1 MDHLENSEM
10 KNSEMDNTQEYEQIE
25 FHIEEPEDLE
35 KLKAQE
41 DVKVQPDE
49 PESDQKRSQEP
60 DHVEENSQVKEKFK
74 QSIKKSKS
82 GHYIPGL
89 DGLRAIAV
97 GGVVLFH
104 LFPGIIKGGYLGVVL
119 FFVISGYLMVITS
132 EADWEKNN
140 FTFFHFYK
148 KRLRRIYPALM
159 VTVVLFTVFTAIVIP
174 KDLGGIRSE
183 ILSITFGYNNWWQ
196 IAQNASYFS
205 KSAAASPFT
214 HLWSLAI
221 ELQYYLIWP
230 VLFILYKKASKICD
244 QKKTDYAFLVVAVA
258 SGILMAILYKPN
270 VDPSRIYYGTDTR
283 IFALLMGAFVGIKHR
298 EFQNRT
304 YKDNEKGL
312 LNTIFLLCTAGILYC
327 YVSMSGESAITYR
340 GGMFLTSILFAVIV
354 MLTGCRGLSVGRW
367 LDHKALNWF
376 GKRSYEIYLIQY
388 PVIFFWS
395 KIRPETENVFLP
407 LIPAVI
413 ILVLAAVLHYALD
426 KKNQRE
432 FMGYF
437 KHHKKYAALG
447 IGIVLVILGI
457 FTYALATAEPD
468 RLSEDQRKLQQ
479 ELEQNAQMLEEQKA
493 KAEAAKKEA
502 EEEKPTEDP
511 LSQSVTIIGD
521 SVVLGAAPA
530 LQANIPHAVIDA
542 VEGRQVNECLGIMQS
557 LDSQG
562 LLGKTVI
569 IGLGANG
576 PFSPEEGQAVLD
588 YLGKDRRV
596 YWITVCG
603 PDISWRDNVNA
614 VIKDLAKKNKRVKA
628 IGWDEAGP
636 ASPQWFY
643 DDGIH
648 LNPDGQ
654 NGFAS
659 FIINDIRS
667 DIVPK
672 EQEKTEEKQS
682 DDKETKETQSLK
694 DQKNKK

>member
-10 KNSEMDNTQEYEQIE
+10 KNLEMDNTQEYEEIE

-41 DVKVQPDE
+41 DSKVQPDE
-49 PESDQKRSQEP
+49 PESDQKKSQEP
-60 DHVEENSQVKEKFK
+60 DNVEENSQVKEKSK

-132 EADWEKNN
+132 EADWEKND

-159 VTVVLFTVFTAIVIP
+159 VTVVLFTVFAAIVTP

-183 ILSITFGYNNWWQ
+183 MLSITFGYNNWWQ

-244 QKKTDYAFLVVAVA
+244 QKKTDYAFLVAAVA

-283 IFALLMGAFVGIKHR
+283 IFALLMGAFVGIKHQ

-432 FMGYF
+432 FMHYF

-447 IGIVLVILGI
+447 IGIVLVILGV

-479 ELEQNAQMLEEQKA
+479 ELEQNAQMLEEQKE

-603 PDISWRDNVNA
+603 PDISWRDHVNA
-614 VIKDLAKKNKRVKA
+614 VIKDLAKKNKLVKA

-682 DDKETKETQSLK
+682 DDKETQKTQSSK